1 LLELFGWSKL
11 PFRLHELLRAN
22 VDISGDRLVW
32 FKMLVDED
40 LFFDRSP
47 VDRDKNETSRN
58 DIIEGIDCNRDINSW
73 HEMGYLNNAM

>member
-1 LLELFGWSKL
+1 
-11 PFRLHELLRAN
+11 
-22 VDISGDRLVW
+22 
-32 FKMLVDED
+32 MLVDED